1 MNYFHGYNS
10 VTFYVNTIIN
20 QTRVGDFS
28 TSTLLESYLELMNS
42 VKVMI
47 VFSEKDIEISEVFI
61 IIVIIYFIVI

>member
-61 IIVIIYFIVI
+61 IVIIYFIVI